1 MGIVA
6 RRKKTNPML
15 WIIPVVLLSL
25 ALLTIIIAV
34 HVHAFQKRKSPEEGK
49 QFVSVTEE
57 ITAKAYVWLEQIQ
70 DMKLSYPEVRDAV
83 GDVEIQIQR
92 VKKPDGEASVEVVV
106 SSYEEAEES
115 ALDSL
120 EELYRRVLTQ
130 RLKEAGYEGT
140 CEQADLDRMMQEAY
154 GVTISEYIEQCGISL
169 LPTAEEVQR
178 RIAREVEYE

>member
-15 WIIPVVLLSL
+15 WIIPVVVLSL

-154 GVTISEYIEQCGISL
+154 GV
-169 LPTAEEVQR
+169 
-178 RIAREVEYE
+178 